1 MKINKT
7 SAAIAV
13 ALMGFAGQ
21 ASAMSN
27 SIAAVS
33 SVQGSVA
40 VNQGG
45 VYAPVNA
52 STVLNAGDRIV
63 SMDGSAAQIK
73 YADGCVVSVKA
84 SSMATVGATSPC
96 VASGLINSNQPA
108 DFGDFGFN
116 GFWGAFAI
124 FAVGAILIGAYAS
137 SKDDDH
143 NPISP

>member
-40 VNQGG
+40 INQGG

-96 VASGLINSNQPA
+96 AASGLINTSQPM
-108 DFGDFGFN
+108 DFGGFN

>member
-1 MKINKT
+1 MKITKYA
-7 SAAIAV
+7 AAIAIG
-13 ALMGFAGQ
+13 LTCFAGQ
-21 ASAMSN
+21 ASAMN
-27 SIAAVS
+27 GAFAQVS

-52 STVLNAGDRIV
+52 STTLNAGDRIV

-73 YADGCVVSVKA
+73 YADGCVVNVKA
-84 SSMATVGATSPC
+84 DSMATVGATSPC
-96 VASGLINSNQPA
+96 AASGLVNSSQPMQ
-108 DFGDFGFN
+108 FSGFE

-124 FAVGAILIGAYAS
+124 FAVGAILVAAYAS
-137 SKDDDH
+137 SVDDDH